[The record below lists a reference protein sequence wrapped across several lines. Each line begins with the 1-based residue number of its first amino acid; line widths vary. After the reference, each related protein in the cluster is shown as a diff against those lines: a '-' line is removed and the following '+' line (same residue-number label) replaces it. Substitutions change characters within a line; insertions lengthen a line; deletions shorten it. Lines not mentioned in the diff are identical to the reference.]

1 MKRSAWSCI
10 VLALFL
16 VGCDLEEAERMDLTR
31 SGVKSI
37 EPEFGGVRFRG
48 SSTIP
53 LRQLLEAFQKGS
65 AGIGWSFEWKDAGTR
80 QADTLLLCVQARLDD
95 EIVFEANGPNW
106 WNAFCLHMLES
117 EWLNESE
124 RITFRLFEIDR
135 AYGTRTPLPYDPG
148 LRIVDDRPK
157 LEIDASSDARP
168 IVRKGDTV
176 AIAVRN
182 PNPDSLRVFDDH
194 AGLRTVGDYLTTLAP
209 GASATLRWVVTAN
222 PGTPVWIDL
231 GWGEWGGARRF
242 EYRLEEP

>member
-1 MKRSAWSCI
+1 
-10 VLALFL
+10 VLVAELDGIRIIEVYDPVSFPGSGL
-16 VGCDLEEAERMDLTR
+16 VPCMPYSHWMGQVDR
-31 SGVKSI
+31 
-37 EPEFGGVRFRG
+37 
-48 SSTIP
+48 
-53 LRQLLEAFQKGS
+53 
-65 AGIGWSFEWKDAGTR
+65 
-80 QADTLLLCVQARLDD
+80 
-95 EIVFEANGPNW
+95 IVFHVAKYHPPVY
-106 WNAFCLHMLES
+106 
-117 EWLNESE
+117 
-124 RITFRLFEIDR
+124 RLVPT
-135 AYGTRTPLPYDPG
+135 AYDPG
-148 LRIVDDRPK
+148 VRIVDDRPK